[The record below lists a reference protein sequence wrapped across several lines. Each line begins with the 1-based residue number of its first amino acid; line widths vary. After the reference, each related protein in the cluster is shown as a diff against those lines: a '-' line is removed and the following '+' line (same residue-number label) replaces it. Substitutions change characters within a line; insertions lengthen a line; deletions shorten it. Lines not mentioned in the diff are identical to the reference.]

1 LFISQGGK
9 RKEETKS
16 SLKRAQLRKEELAR
30 RAQQE
35 ADAAQAIALKFKWQR
50 VLNVNVTNGDGNT

>member
-1 LFISQGGK
+1 MLILQGGK
-9 RKEETKS
+9 RKEETKA

-35 ADAAQAIALKFKWQR
+35 IEAAQAVALKFKWQR
-50 VLNVNVTNGDGNT
+50 ALNVNVTNGDGNT